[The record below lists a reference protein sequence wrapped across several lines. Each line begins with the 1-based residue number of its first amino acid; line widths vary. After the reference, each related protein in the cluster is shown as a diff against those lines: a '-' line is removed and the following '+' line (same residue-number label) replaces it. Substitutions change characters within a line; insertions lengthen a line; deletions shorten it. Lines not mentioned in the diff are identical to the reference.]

1 MYMFKSS
8 LDNVNTQIE
17 KLRLYLIKLMELL
30 KKAIEFI
37 GNVVKQLE

>member
-1 MYMFKSS
+1 MFKSS

>member
-17 KLRLYLIKLMELL
+17 KTRSYLIKLMELL